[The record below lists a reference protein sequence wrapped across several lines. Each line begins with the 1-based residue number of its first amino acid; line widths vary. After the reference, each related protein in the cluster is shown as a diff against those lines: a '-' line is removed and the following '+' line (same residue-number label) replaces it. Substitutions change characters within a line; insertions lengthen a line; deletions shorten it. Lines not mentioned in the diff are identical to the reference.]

1 MKHLKTYRLFESISI
16 DDNFDKVI
24 RVNRNDG
31 DELLTDEVIEKLNNK
46 NGNLDPNIIK
56 DLFLDL
62 IDDDILSKVE
72 VKKMYGVNNYNKVS
86 KNKYANYLIKIYV
99 YFTESCNN
107 VSELSDEKRERY
119 LEERSKII
127 SIIRESLDHN
137 NLNSKLSS
145 WNIKDCP
152 GYAGTLARIPSRFG
166 EQLTYRN
173 DYDEMDLWSE
183 SLNLQTMK

>member
-1 MKHLKTYRLFESISI
+1 MKHLKIYRLFESISI

-72 VKKMYGVNNYNKVS
+72 VKKMYEVS
-86 KNKYANYLIKIYV
+86 KNKYAN
-99 YFTESCNN
+99 
-107 VSELSDEKRERY
+107 
-119 LEERSKII
+119 
-127 SIIRESLDHN
+127 
-137 NLNSKLSS
+137 
-145 WNIKDCP
+145 
-152 GYAGTLARIPSRFG
+152 
-166 EQLTYRN
+166 
-173 DYDEMDLWSE
+173 
-183 SLNLQTMK
+183 